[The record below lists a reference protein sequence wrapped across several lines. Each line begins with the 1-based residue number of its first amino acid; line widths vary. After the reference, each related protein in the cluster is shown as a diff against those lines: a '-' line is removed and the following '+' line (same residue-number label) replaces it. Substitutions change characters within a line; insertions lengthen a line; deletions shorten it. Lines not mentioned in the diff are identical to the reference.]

1 MHKIIQFN
9 QEAWLKEYT
18 DMNTKLQT
26 GAKNDL
32 EKDLRNNSVFWKTM
46 ENVRKSRDIKL
57 VTADKKRNQLESK
70 PDYYTTK
77 YFSEGLLAIEMKKIK
92 AKMNKPVYLGF
103 SVTKISKT
111 LILVW
116 LY

>member
-1 MHKIIQFN
+1 
-9 QEAWLKEYT
+9 
-18 DMNTKLQT
+18 
-26 GAKNDL
+26 
-32 EKDLRNNSVFWKTM
+32 M

-57 VTADKKRNQLESK
+57 VTADKKRNQLEFK

-77 YFSEGLLAIEMKKIK
+77 CFSEGLLAIEMNKIK

-111 LILVW
+111 LILV
-116 LY
+116 